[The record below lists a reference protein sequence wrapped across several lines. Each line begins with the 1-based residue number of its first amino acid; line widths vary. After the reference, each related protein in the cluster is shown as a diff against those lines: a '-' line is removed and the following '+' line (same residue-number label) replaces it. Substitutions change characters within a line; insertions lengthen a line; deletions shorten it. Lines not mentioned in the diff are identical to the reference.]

1 MYIKSSNDYS
11 FAKSTQTNYQMHLL
25 IYKKKMK
32 KSHISA
38 INTLAHIEIFIGRQL
53 INEYKTYLKLGRLIS
68 SKNSRK
74 RRS

>member
-1 MYIKSSNDYS
+1 MYTKSSNDYS
-11 FAKSTQTNYQMHLL
+11 FAKSTQ
-25 IYKKKMK
+25 KKK
-32 KSHISA
+32 KSHISTT
-38 INTLAHIEIFIGRQL
+38 NTLVHIEISIGRQL